1 MSDYTEQLNQARA
14 KDNQQKDI
22 SPEAPDETESEKQ
35 ISTFEFI
42 LIGILAV
49 MNDLCDWIGL
59 DLIFFRMIDL
69 CTAAILGLWCWFRLK
84 KFPGVRFGI
93 SFFVELIPFLGDI
106 SPTWTIFIITTYAEQ
121 RGIAGPL
128 KTLNKIT
135 KFIKQ

>member
-14 KDNQQKDI
+14 KDNQKDI
-22 SPEAPDETESEKQ
+22 SPEASDETESETQ

-84 KFPGVRFGI
+84 KFPGARFGI
-93 SFFVELIPFLGDI
+93 SFIVELIPFLGDI

-128 KTLNKIT
+128 KTLSKVT

>member
-14 KDNQQKDI
+14 KDNQKDT
-22 SPEAPDETESEKQ
+22 SPEAPDETESETQ

-84 KFPGVRFGI
+84 KFPGTRFGI
-93 SFFVELIPFLGDI
+93 SFLVELIPFLGDI
-106 SPTWTIFIITTYAEQ
+106 SPTWTIFVITTYAEQ

-128 KTLNKIT
+128 KTLSKIT